1 LKIHHKQGARRM
13 SFWTAIV
20 IIVAIG
26 TISEIYR
33 SRLKANSVKTEES
46 YQKLTQRM
54 VSLEKRMANLETIVL
69 EKEKSRKFSEL

>member
-1 LKIHHKQGARRM
+1 M

-33 SRLKANSVKTEES
+33 ARLKAHAGKAEES

-54 VSLEKRMANLETIVL
+54 ASLEERMANLETIVL

>member
-1 LKIHHKQGARRM
+1 M

-20 IIVAIG
+20 VIVAIG
-26 TISEIYR
+26 TLSEIYR

-46 YQKLTQRM
+46 HRKLTRRM
-54 VSLEKRMANLETIVL
+54 VSLEERMANLETIVL